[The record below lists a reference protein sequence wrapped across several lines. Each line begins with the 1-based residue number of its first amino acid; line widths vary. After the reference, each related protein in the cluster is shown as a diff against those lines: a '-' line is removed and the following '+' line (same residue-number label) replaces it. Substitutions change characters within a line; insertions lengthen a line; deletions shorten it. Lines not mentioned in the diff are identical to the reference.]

1 MDRLLSLYRKLN
13 SDGVRFYLWPLQED
27 KAVTMEVD
35 GTYGV
40 FMDFDNIQSSK
51 EEAVIVAHEGGHA
64 STGATHKI
72 YSPIDLIEKHEY
84 KAWKWA
90 VKNYISE
97 DELDDAVA
105 NGYTDIY
112 SLSEYFGITEDFMR
126 KVVCWYTYGNL
137 NTDLYF

>member
-27 KAVTMEVD
+27 KAVTMEVG
-35 GTYGV
+35 GTYGI

-51 EEAVIVAHEGGHA
+51 EETTIVAHEGGHA
-64 STGATHKI
+64 STGATHKVC
-72 YSPIDLIEKHEY
+72 SPIDLVEKHEY

-90 VKNYISE
+90 VKNYITE

-105 NGYTDIY
+105 IGHTDIY
-112 SLSEYFGITEDFMR
+112 SLAEYFGVTEDFMR
-126 KVVCWYTYGNL
+126 KAVCWYTHGNL
-137 NTDLYF
+137 DTDLYF

>member
-72 YSPIDLIEKHEY
+72 CSPIDLVEKHEY

>member
-51 EEAVIVAHEGGHA
+51 EEAAIVAHEGGHA
-64 STGATHKI
+64 STGATHKVC
-72 YSPIDLIEKHEY
+72 SPIDLVEKHEY

-90 VKNYISE
+90 VKNYITE

-105 NGYTDIY
+105 NGHTDIY
-112 SLSEYFGITEDFMR
+112 SLAEYFGVTEDFMR
-126 KVVCWYTYGNL
+126 KAVCWYTHGNL
-137 NTDLYF
+137 DTDLYF

>member
-27 KAVTMEVD
+27 KVVTMEVG
-35 GTYGV
+35 GTYGI

-51 EEAVIVAHEGGHA
+51 EETTIVAHEGGHA
-64 STGATHKI
+64 STGATHKVC
-72 YSPIDLIEKHEY
+72 SPIDLVEKHEY

-90 VKNYISE
+90 VKNYITE

-105 NGYTDIY
+105 NGHTDIY
-112 SLSEYFGITEDFMR
+112 SLAEYFDVTEDFMR
-126 KVVCWYTYGNL
+126 KVVCWYTHGNL
-137 NTDLYF
+137 DTDLYF

>member
-27 KAVTMEVD
+27 KAVTMEVG
-35 GTYGV
+35 GTYGI

-51 EEAVIVAHEGGHA
+51 EETAIVAHEGGHA
-64 STGATHKI
+64 STGATHKVC
-72 YSPIDLIEKHEY
+72 SPIDLVEKHEY

-90 VKNYISE
+90 VKNYITE

-105 NGYTDIY
+105 NGHTDIY
-112 SLSEYFGITEDFMR
+112 SLAEYFDVTEDFMR
-126 KVVCWYTYGNL
+126 KVVCWYTHGNL
-137 NTDLYF
+137 DTDLYF

>member
-27 KAVTMEVD
+27 KAVTMEVG
-35 GTYGV
+35 GTYGI

-51 EEAVIVAHEGGHA
+51 EETTIVAHEGGHA
-64 STGATHKI
+64 STGATHKVC
-72 YSPIDLIEKHEY
+72 SPIDLVEKHEY

-90 VKNYISE
+90 VKNYITE

-105 NGYTDIY
+105 NGHTDIY
-112 SLSEYFGITEDFMR
+112 SLAEYFGVTEDFMR
-126 KVVCWYTYGNL
+126 KAVCWYTHGNL
-137 NTDLYF
+137 DTDLYF